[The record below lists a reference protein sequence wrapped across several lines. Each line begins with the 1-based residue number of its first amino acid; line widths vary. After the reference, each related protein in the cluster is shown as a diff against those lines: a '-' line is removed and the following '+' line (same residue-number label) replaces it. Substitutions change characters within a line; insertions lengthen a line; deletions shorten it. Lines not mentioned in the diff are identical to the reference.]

1 MRAGGDMRRFVV
13 LVVLLAG
20 CSTHP
25 VPATSDS
32 LCPHPTAPGPGGG
45 GVCLPSTLGPGA
57 PSVGPV
63 GAGSLPPPPEPPIIP
78 R

>member
-1 MRAGGDMRRFVV
+1 MRRFVV

-25 VPATSDS
+25 VADTMDFLLPN
-32 LCPHPTAPGPGGG
+32 HKVKGQGRG